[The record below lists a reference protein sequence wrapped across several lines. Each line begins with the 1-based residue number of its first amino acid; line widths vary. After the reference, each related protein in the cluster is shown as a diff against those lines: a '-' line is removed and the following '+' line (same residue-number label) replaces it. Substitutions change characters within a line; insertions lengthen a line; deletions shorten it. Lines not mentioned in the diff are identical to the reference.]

1 MTVTVPFV
9 KFSYNV
15 ATTNNYAVDCGELIY
30 DVTQLS
36 LVPDDPDSII
46 DAQVFIEAIVI
57 TIDRTLIP
65 DGLNATFGLTGFLKE
80 FQNINHNEKF

>member
-46 DAQVFIEAIVI
+46 DAQVLIETDNSAIVI

-80 FQNINHNEKF
+80 F